1 MKPENT
7 YTITIKTLCGKET
20 TQTLNAVSPKEA
32 LNRILK
38 EKGNGLNAKIA
49 KVKKPI

>member
-20 TQTLNAVSPKEA
+20 TETLKAESPKEA
-32 LNRILK
+32 LNRMLK
-38 EKGNGLNAKIA
+38 PKEPKLNAKIT
-49 KVKKPI
+49 KKSI